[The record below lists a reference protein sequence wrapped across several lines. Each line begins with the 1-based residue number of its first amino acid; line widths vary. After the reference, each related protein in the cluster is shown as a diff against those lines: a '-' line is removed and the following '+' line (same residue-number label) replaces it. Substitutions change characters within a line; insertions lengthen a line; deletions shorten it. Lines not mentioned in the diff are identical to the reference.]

1 MLKREAIPRETRMI
15 HLVFPG
21 DTNHYHTL
29 FGGTTMGWMDQA
41 AYIAATRWCHRKVVT
56 VHATEFN
63 FKHSVPEGS
72 IVEVVARVVKTGTTS
87 MTIATEL
94 WVEAMD
100 AVDRFMACDA
110 CFIFVALDDEGNPT
124 QVAPMGGADP
134 DGPCS
139 TV

>member
-1 MLKREAIPRETRMI
+1 MEPTMPKREAIPQETRMI

-29 FGGTTMGWMDQA
+29 FGGTTMGWLDQA

-72 IVEVVARVVKTGTTS
+72 IVEVVAKVIKTGRTS
-87 MTIATEL
+87 MTITTEL
-94 WVEAMD
+94 WVETMD
-100 AVDRFMACDA
+100 AEDRFMACDA
-110 CFIFVALDDEGNPT
+110 SFVFVALDDEGNPT
-124 QVAPMGGADP
+124 AVPAKEAPEA
-134 DGPCS
+134 
-139 TV
+139 